1 MKSKNEAF
9 ISGRGG
15 RTMKKIPVVC
25 AAGMIAAAVLMNH
38 KDAMAESGTIQS
50 HGNLMFRD
58 GSQTAVCSSDIQ
70 YLKEELDRLFG
81 EIPNGREE

>member
-1 MKSKNEAF
+1 
-9 ISGRGG
+9 
-15 RTMKKIPVVC
+15 MKKKILVVC
-25 AAGMIAAAVLMNH
+25 AVSTIITTAVAH
-38 KDAMAESGTIQS
+38 HDYARAESKTIQS

-81 EIPNGREE
+81 EIP